1 MSCNAQLHIEYL
13 RKEWQFWPT
22 WANCMTYIDADP
34 EQKQTFETGKRE
46 SEPHLQIH
54 RDSEILGYSISRN
67 NPRAGEYPSHHFSA
81 DQEIRESTEVSE
93 CCPHLFKSV
102 E

>member
-1 MSCNAQLHIEYL
+1 M
-13 RKEWQFWPT
+13 
-22 WANCMTYIDADP
+22 
-34 EQKQTFETGKRE
+34 QTLNRNRRFETGKRE